1 VYRFLLTPRWLGLAA
16 VVLVL
21 AVAAVRLGGWQFDRR
36 DERRAA
42 NITTEV
48 NLAAEPV
55 PVGSLLASID
65 EVDGDLEWRAVTA
78 TGTYDGA
85 AELYVRNQ
93 SREGEGPGVSL
104 VVPLTTDSGEV
115 VLVERGWVSTAAGPT
130 QLPEVDPPPTG
141 EVSVTGWLRRDSEAG
156 PEATAPVDGTV
167 RAVDSDAIGESL
179 GRDLLPGYIALTEQV
194 PAADPALA
202 PQPRPDLGRGPHFFY
217 GLQWWFF
224 ALLALVGYVWFAWS
238 EAHPRRRPER
248 RHPEPVPAPTARR

>member
-1 VYRFLLTPRWLGLAA
+1 LQSWFREN
-16 VVLVL
+16 
-21 AVAAVRLGGWQFDRR
+21 GGFRYSLDRAPG
-36 DERRAA
+36 DSMET
-42 NITTEV
+42 I
-48 NLAAEPV
+48 
-55 PVGSLLASID
+55 
-65 EVDGDLEWRAVTA
+65 VDF
-78 TGTYDGA
+78 
-85 AELYVRNQ
+85 
-93 SREGEGPGVSL
+93 
-104 VVPLTTDSGEV
+104 LTTDKVGYCEQFAASMALMARTLGIPARVGVGFLRPQPMGED
-115 VLVERGWVSTAAGPT
+115 LYLYRGTDMHAW
-130 QLPEVDPPPTG
+130 PELYFDGV
-141 EVSVTGWLRRDSEAG
+141 GWLRFEPTPSRRTGDQAPSYSSEAG